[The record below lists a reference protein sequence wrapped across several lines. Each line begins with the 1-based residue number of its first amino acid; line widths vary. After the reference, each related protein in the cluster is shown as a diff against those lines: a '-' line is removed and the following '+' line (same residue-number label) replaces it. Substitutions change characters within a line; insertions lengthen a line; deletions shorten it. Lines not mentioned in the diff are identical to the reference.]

1 MEIMTLFGSV
11 SQWLG
16 CGSSCLLS
24 SGWLN
29 PYDVISPGCKENDVI
44 TNYHS
49 SPLVNMSLKLLK
61 TNASVP
67 SEHMQVQT
75 SVRVM
80 IENV

>member
-1 MEIMTLFGSV
+1 M
-11 SQWLG
+11 
-16 CGSSCLLS
+16 LS

-29 PYDVISPGCKENDVI
+29 PYDIISSGCKEYDII
-44 TNYHS
+44 TNDHS

-61 TNASVP
+61 TNAYVP

-75 SVRVM
+75 SVRVK